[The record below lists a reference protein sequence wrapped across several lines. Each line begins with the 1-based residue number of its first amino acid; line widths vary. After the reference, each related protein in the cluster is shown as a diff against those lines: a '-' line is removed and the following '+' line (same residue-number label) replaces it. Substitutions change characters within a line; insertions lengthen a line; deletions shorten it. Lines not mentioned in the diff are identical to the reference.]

1 MTSSTL
7 LQNITRLA
15 HELRLFGIHA
25 GAERR
30 SSEALAAS
38 HHPLEYLRLVLEDER
53 LYRQEGNAKRL
64 STRAKFRSDANLED
78 WDHHH
83 ERGLTKTQFREVATL
98 GFYQNR
104 ENLLIAG
111 STGTGKTHLAIA
123 LGKKLCNEGVGVHF
137 YSVNLLFE
145 ECQAEK
151 AAGRYLGFVSRMKK
165 LPVLILDDFG
175 LRNYTH
181 DEANIL
187 IDLLEERYHKGS
199 VIVTSQVDPKGWMR
213 LFEDPV
219 IGEAIVDRLTKPSRE
234 IILQGLTYRAKVGIK
249 TIETGKQKG

>member
-1 MTSSTL
+1 
-7 LQNITRLA
+7 
-15 HELRLFGIHA
+15 LRLFGIHA

-30 SSEALAAS
+30 SAEALAAS
-38 HHPLEYLRLVLEDER
+38 YHPLEYLRLVLEDEK
-53 LYRQEGNAKRL
+53 LQRQERTAKML

-83 ERGLTKTQFREVATL
+83 ERGLSKTQFREVATL

-104 ENLLIAG
+104 ENLLIVG

-151 AAGRYLGFVSRMKK
+151 VAGRYLNFVFRLKK
-165 LPVLILDDFG
+165 LPVLIFDDFG
-175 LRNYTH
+175 LRSYTH
-181 DEANIL
+181 DEATIL

-199 VIVTSQVDPKGWMR
+199 VIVTSQVDPKGWTK

-219 IGEAIVDRLTKPSRE
+219 IGEAIVDRLTKPSRQ
-234 IILQGLTYRAKVGIK
+234 IIFGGPTYRDKVGTK
-249 TIETGKQKG
+249 PVETGKQKG